1 MKNTLHVRT
10 LFAAGL
16 IAISMPLSSPAHPVS
31 SPPSVQTYGNIS
43 VAVEGAGPDIILI
56 PGLASSRNVWSGLAS
71 GLRQHHRLHLVQVAG
86 FAGSPALPGQN
97 TQVAASAA
105 EAIADYIQH
114 RHIRAPVII
123 GHSLGGEVALMLGA
137 RHPGLVSRLMIV
149 DALPFYTLLLDP
161 TATSETA
168 RPRAT
173 AFRTALL
180 ATPDA
185 QMEASQ
191 TATIARLAKT
201 EAARPAL
208 LKTFL
213 ASDRKTVADATYEL
227 MTTDLRPEL
236 SHITAPVDVVYAYD
250 PLYEVPP
257 SRIDTLFHMVYA
269 AAPQVR
275 FRRIDGSFHFIMLDQ
290 PEIFSQAVQNFLD
303 ADRPEK
309 SSPP

>member
-1 MKNTLHVRT
+1 
-10 LFAAGL
+10 
-16 IAISMPLSSPAHPVS
+16 MPLSSTAGPVFS
-31 SPPSVQTYGNIS
+31 LPSVRTYGNIS
-43 VAVEGAGPDIILI
+43 VATEGTGPDIVLV
-56 PGLASSRNVWSGLAS
+56 PGLASSRDVWAGLAS
-71 GLRQHHRLHLVQVAG
+71 RLRRHYRLHLIQVAG
-86 FAGSPALPGQN
+86 FAGSPAIPGQN

-114 RHIRAPVII
+114 QHIRMPVII

-137 RHPGLVSRLMIV
+137 RHPKLISRLIIV
-149 DALPFYTLLLDP
+149 DALPFYALLLDP
-161 TATSETA
+161 AATSETA

-173 AFRTALL
+173 AFRAALL

-201 EAARPAL
+201 EAVRPAL
-208 LKTFL
+208 VRASL
-213 ASDRKTVADATYEL
+213 ASDRKTVADAIYEL

-236 SHITAPVDVVYAYD
+236 SHITVPVDVVYAYD
-250 PLYEVPP
+250 PLYGVPA
-257 SRIDTLFHMVYA
+257 SQIDALFHTAYA
-269 AAPQVR
+269 TSPQAR

-290 PEIFSQAVQNFLD
+290 PENFSQAVEGFLE
-303 ADRPEK
+303 ADRSEK

>member
-1 MKNTLHVRT
+1 M
-10 LFAAGL
+10 
-16 IAISMPLSSPAHPVS
+16 
-31 SPPSVQTYGNIS
+31 
-43 VAVEGAGPDIILI
+43 
-56 PGLASSRNVWSGLAS
+56 
-71 GLRQHHRLHLVQVAG
+71 AG
-86 FAGSPALPGQN
+86 FAGSPAILPGQN
-97 TQVAASAA
+97 TQVAAPAA

-114 RHIRAPVII
+114 QHIKAPVII

-137 RHPGLVSRLMIV
+137 RHPKLVSRLIIV

-180 ATPDA
+180 EMPDA

-201 EAARPAL
+201 EAVRPAL
-208 LKTFL
+208 VRASLD
-213 ASDRKTVADATYEL
+213 SDRKTVADAVYEL

-236 SHITAPVDVVYAYD
+236 GHIIAPVDVVYAYD
-250 PLYEVPP
+250 TLYGVPAL
-257 SRIDTLFHMVYA
+257 RIDTLFHTAYA
-269 AAPQVR
+269 ASPQVR
-275 FRRIDGSFHFIMLDQ
+275 FRRIDNSFHFIMLDQ
-290 PEIFSQAVQNFLD
+290 PEKFSQAVQDFLD